1 MRQALAVCLND
12 LRKRIRD
19 RTAILTAIVAPLVLT
34 ALVGSAL
41 GHSEGFRMRL
51 CIADLDHTSGS
62 AAFVKFVERYSLRG
76 MIVVSLADSTQA
88 AETAIGSHKAECA
101 VIIRSGFAESLKTD
115 SSAPAEILAARGEQ
129 FACR

>member
-1 MRQALAVCLND
+1 MRHALIICLND

-51 CIADLDHTSGS
+51 CIADLDHTSVS
-62 AAFVKFVERYSLRG
+62 SAFVKFVERPSLRG
-76 MIVVSLADSTQA
+76 MIFVSLA
-88 AETAIGSHKAECA
+88 
-101 VIIRSGFAESLKTD
+101 ESAQ
-115 SSAPAEILAARGEQ
+115 SAL
-129 FACR
+129 